1 MQKLLLALMAFL
13 VLGTSLEHA
22 GAQCCLGAQ
31 DIVSTSI
38 DGQYRV
44 SADSLTGTG
53 PQAHGP
59 YHFRFRFQKNSE
71 LDDYTTLHQFEL
83 KWDTHAHFGMKI
95 VVSPTGNG
103 FAVLFPSKRLA
114 VYRSDGVMLYESME
128 QLEFRPDK
136 DGYNINAVE
145 VVRFGR
151 SGLGVEDSKIFLPL
165 ASKVTKMLDYQA
177 IWYLFSNPERLKRE
191 VEEIWAATRGL
202 HSSTSEVRAKSNDA
216 ILRYGVSAI
225 PILKQAATQTSNTEQ
240 KERIASLLQELLP
253 WKEYSGPDG
262 WRDLG
267 LVAAL
272 LYYPDAEISKRARV
286 RLQSWIEVD
295 MRQKS
300 VDDFHDWVLKNRH
313 ALSWND
319 AARMYTRD

>member
-1 MQKLLLALMAFL
+1 MKKLQLALVAFL

-22 GAQCCLGAQ
+22 DAQCCLGAQ

-53 PQAHGP
+53 PKAHGP
-59 YHFRFRFQKNSE
+59 YHFRFRFQKKSE
-71 LDDYTTLHQFEL
+71 LGKYEQLHQFEL
-83 KWDTHAHFGMKI
+83 KWDTHAHFGMKLM
-95 VVSPTGNG
+95 VSPTGNG
-103 FAVLFPSKRLA
+103 FAVLFPSEQLA
-114 VYRSDGVMLYESME
+114 IYRSDGLLMYKSKERLKFSPEA
-128 QLEFRPDK
+128 
-136 DGYNINAVE
+136 DGYCVTAVE
-145 VVRFGR
+145 IIRFGR

-177 IWYLFSNPERLKRE
+177 IWYLFSNPERLNRE
-191 VEEIWAATRGL
+191 IEEILAATRRL
-202 HSSTSEVRAKSNDA
+202 HSSTPEVRAKSHDA

-225 PILKQAATQTSNTEQ
+225 PILKKAATQTSDTKQ

-253 WKEYSGPDG
+253 WTEYSGPDG

-272 LYYPDAEISKRARV
+272 LYYPDAEVSKRARV
-286 RLQSWIEVD
+286 RLESWLEVD

-300 VDDFHDWVLKNRH
+300 VDDLHDWVLKNR
-313 ALSWND
+313 
-319 AARMYTRD
+319 